1 MWVLGF
7 ANRFLALSSL
17 VRYCCFIRYLLIYII
32 PILINISIS
41 IIKYMAMKRLM
52 VSVPDEMEKALEK
65 ERKERMLE
73 TLPETVR
80 VILSEY
86 LRKN

>member
-1 MWVLGF
+1 
-7 ANRFLALSSL
+7 
-17 VRYCCFIRYLLIYII
+17 
-32 PILINISIS
+32 
-41 IIKYMAMKRLM
+41 MAMKRLM

-73 TLPETVR
+73 TIPETVR

-86 LRKN
+86 LRKK

>member
-1 MWVLGF
+1 
-7 ANRFLALSSL
+7 
-17 VRYCCFIRYLLIYII
+17 
-32 PILINISIS
+32 
-41 IIKYMAMKRLM
+41 MKRIL
-52 VSVPDEMEKALEK
+52 VSVPEEMEKALEK

-73 TLPETVR
+73 TVAETVR

>member
-1 MWVLGF
+1 
-7 ANRFLALSSL
+7 
-17 VRYCCFIRYLLIYII
+17 
-32 PILINISIS
+32 
-41 IIKYMAMKRLM
+41 MKRLM

-73 TLPETVR
+73 TIPETVR

-86 LRKN
+86 LRKS

>member
-1 MWVLGF
+1 
-7 ANRFLALSSL
+7 
-17 VRYCCFIRYLLIYII
+17 
-32 PILINISIS
+32 
-41 IIKYMAMKRLM
+41 MKRLM

-73 TLPETVR
+73 TIPETVR

>member
-1 MWVLGF
+1 
-7 ANRFLALSSL
+7 
-17 VRYCCFIRYLLIYII
+17 
-32 PILINISIS
+32 
-41 IIKYMAMKRLM
+41 MKRLM

-73 TLPETVR
+73 TIPETVR

-86 LRKN
+86 LRK